1 MDNIF
6 ETLPYKVA
14 RRMKNYTPLVALPLF
29 VLLAA
34 ACSNTATTEHS
45 SFTKADSLTETYL
58 TFQDSL
64 YHLWSV
70 LLKDENEKVETMHAV
85 LNHFMVSG
93 LDGYDQLES
102 LKKRLEQLQHI
113 RITQKTLS
121 NPHVIEEYDFECR
134 SLVAE
139 IVSTAETS
147 ASFLTDPRSKKLV
160 DQIKFSDQRLA
171 DYRLAY
177 DSLAMEYNEFIE
189 KNKSL
194 LKDIDKNSSLQKR
207 PLFNQAADR

>member
-1 MDNIF
+1 
-6 ETLPYKVA
+6 
-14 RRMKNYTPLVALPLF
+14 MKNYIPYVALP
-29 VLLAA
+29 VIILLAA
-34 ACSNTATTEHS
+34 ACSNTATTERS

-58 TFQDSL
+58 SFQDSL
-64 YHLWSV
+64 YHLWNV
-70 LLKDENEKVETMHAV
+70 LLKDENEKVETMNAA

-113 RITQKTLS
+113 RISQKTLL

-139 IVSTAETS
+139 ILNTAETS
-147 ASFLTDPRSKKLV
+147 SFLTDPRSKKLI
-160 DQIKFSDQRLA
+160 DQIKFTDQRLA
-171 DYRLAY
+171 DYRQAY

-207 PLFNQAADR
+207 PLFNQATDR

>member
-1 MDNIF
+1 
-6 ETLPYKVA
+6 
-14 RRMKNYTPLVALPLF
+14 MKNYTPYVALPLF
-29 VLLAA
+29 MLLAA
-34 ACSNTATTEHS
+34 ACSNTATTESS

-58 TFQDSL
+58 SFQDSL
-64 YHLWSV
+64 YHLWNV
-70 LLKDENEKVETMHAV
+70 LLKDEKEKVETMHAA

-113 RITQKTLS
+113 RISQKTLV

-139 IVSTAETS
+139 IVSKAETS
-147 ASFLTDPRSKKLV
+147 ALFLTDPHSKKLV
-160 DQIKFSDQRLA
+160 DKIKFSDQRLA
-171 DYRLAY
+171 DYREAY

-194 LKDIDKNSSLQKR
+194 LKDIDKNSSLQKK
-207 PLFNQAADR
+207 PLFNQATDR

>member
-1 MDNIF
+1 MKTYIAYVV
-6 ETLPYKVA
+6 LPVF
-14 RRMKNYTPLVALPLF
+14 M
-29 VLLAA
+29 LLAA
-34 ACSNTATTEHS
+34 ACSNTATTESS

-64 YHLWSV
+64 YYLWNV
-70 LLKDENEKVETMHAV
+70 VLKDENEKVETMHAA
-85 LNHFMVSG
+85 LNHLMVSG
-93 LDGYDQLES
+93 LDGYNQLES

-113 RITQKTLS
+113 RISQKTLL
-121 NPHVIEEYDFECR
+121 NPHVIEDDFECR
-134 SLVAE
+134 LLVAE

-171 DYRLAY
+171 DYRQVY
-177 DSLAMEYNEFIE
+177 DNLAMEYNEFIE

-207 PLFNQAADR
+207 PLFNQTADR